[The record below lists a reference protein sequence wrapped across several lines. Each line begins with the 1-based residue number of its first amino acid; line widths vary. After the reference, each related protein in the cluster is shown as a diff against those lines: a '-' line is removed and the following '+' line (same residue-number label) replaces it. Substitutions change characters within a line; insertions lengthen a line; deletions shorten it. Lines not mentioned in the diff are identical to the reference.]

1 MAGCTPAAIRNG
13 FPFHGGR
20 AMASPDADPTEEGP
34 DMQEEPGFLARLAP
48 VVATYLARDAE
59 TGEHLSLLRWQ
70 MAERHRLESR
80 ETYPGH
86 LTTSAI
92 IVSPDLGS
100 TLLID
105 HLTLKRWLQPGGHYE
120 TAEAFWHS
128 ARREAEEETGLTTL
142 ALHPWH
148 AGGDRPFVIDSH
160 DVPGKAAR
168 GERPHVHHDLQFVFV
183 ADPQATL
190 AAQLDEVASARWHPI
205 GELAGVSPRAFRR
218 LARLAG

>member
-1 MAGCTPAAIRNG
+1 
-13 FPFHGGR
+13 
-20 AMASPDADPTEEGP
+20 
-34 DMQEEPGFLARLAP
+34 MQHEPGFLERLTP
-48 VVATYLARDAE
+48 VIEAYLAQTAE
-59 TGEHLSLLRWQ
+59 PGEHLSLLRWQ

-120 TAEAFWHS
+120 PAEQFWHS
-128 ARREAEEETGLTTL
+128 ARREAEEETGLAAL
-142 ALHPWH
+142 VLHPWH
-148 AGGDRPFVIDSH
+148 GGGDKPFVIDSH

-168 GERPHVHHDLQFVFV
+168 GERPHIHHDLQFVFV
-183 ADPQATL
+183 ADRHAPL
-190 AAQLDEVASARWHPI
+190 AAQLDEVAAARWHPI
-205 GELAGVSPRAFRR
+205 GALAEVSPRAFRR
-218 LARLAG
+218 LDRLSA